1 MNSQLEVIKKTSILI
16 KEKKYVIAKKIL
28 LDFMKNSKNIKLD
41 IKIYYNLY
49 LISDGLHEFQNSKKY
64 LEKCLRMNDK
74 NYIVLNNLAN
84 IFLREGN
91 IYKSEKF
98 YLKSFNLKK
107 NYLPVIINIAILYQ
121 NLGRLEES
129 KIFYL
134 KAIEIAPKQLS
145 IYFNLSRI
153 DPDFLDDKKIKFIYQ
168 LLKNEKFN
176 LLETSYGYF
185 LLAENERKK
194 NNFNSEIKYLK
205 KANKFSFESNK
216 RINIQT
222 LFYWTDIIINRCRNF
237 EFLNN
242 NSNKILENL
251 EPIFIIGLPR
261 SGSTVVEAL
270 LSVADEKIR
279 SLGES
284 SIFNGLIANSFSKEE
299 NNLINLDSFQ
309 NKILEI
315 FENKNLNLSNK
326 IYIDKSLENFFYI
339 DVILKIFPKAKF
351 INTTRNV
358 EDNIFAIFKQS
369 LNKIS
374 WSHSIDD
381 ILEYVNNYLIV
392 IDHFSKKY
400 PNKIFSMNLEKLSN
414 NPKEFSKNLYTF
426 CNLKWSDKVLNFHH
440 KKDLFITT
448 ASNIQIRG
456 NIEKYNIDKYKSYK
470 SMLKNFSSKYKWL
483 DQK

>member
-1 MNSQLEVIKKTSILI
+1 MYSQLEVIKKTSILI

-28 LDFMKNSKNIKLD
+28 LDFMENSKNIKID

-49 LISDGLHEFQNSKKY
+49 LISERLHEFQNSKKY
-64 LEKCLRMNDK
+64 LEKCLRINDK

-84 IFLREGN
+84 IFLKEGN

-98 YLKSFNLKK
+98 YLKSFDLKK
-107 NYLPVIINIAILYQ
+107 NYLPAIINIAILYQ

-153 DPDFLDDKKIKFIYQ
+153 DQNYLDDKKIKFIHQ
-168 LLKNEKFN
+168 LLKNEKLD

-194 NNFNSEIKYLK
+194 NNFKLEIKYLK
-205 KANKFSFESNK
+205 KANELSFESNK
-216 RINIQT
+216 KINIQT
-222 LFYWTDIIINRCRNF
+222 LLYWTNIIMNRYKNF
-237 EFLNN
+237 EFSNN
-242 NSNKILENL
+242 NPKNALENL

-270 LSVADEKIR
+270 LSVADKKII

-284 SIFNGLIANSFSKEE
+284 NIFNGLIANNFSKEE
-299 NNLINLDSFQ
+299 NNLINLDILQ

-326 IYIDKSLENFFYI
+326 IYIDKSLENFYYI
-339 DVILKIFPKAKF
+339 DIILKVFPKAKF
-351 INTTRNV
+351 INTIRNV

-374 WSHSIDD
+374 WSHSIND
-381 ILEYVNNYLIV
+381 ILKYVNNYLIV

-400 PNKIFSMNLEKLSN
+400 PHKIFSMNLEKLSN
-414 NPKEFSKNLYTF
+414 NPKEFSKKLYTF

-470 SMLKNFSSKYKWL
+470 SMLKNFLSKYKWL